1 MKEGRKIPK
10 RINVALIGCG
20 RIMPAH
26 LHGYKALL
34 EKDVDVR
41 IAALVARKPGD
52 AERFRRRGEGPPPRQ
67 PVGPPGDPLNVPHI
81 YVYDFQ
87 KDFPVETYTDYREM
101 LKRADIDA
109 VEIYTSVL
117 SHHTIA
123 IDSLNAG
130 KHVLVEKP
138 IAITV
143 KAARRMVEAAEKA
156 RKVLGVAENT
166 RYFPDIRMTKWV
178 IDEGYIGD
186 VQMVLYGILGGW
198 WSPDKIVAET
208 AWRHKKMFAGGGA
221 TIDMGVHLFHILRY
235 LCGEVDEVSSIVRT
249 IEKVRVTR
257 DKAGKVMESVTCEVD
272 DTFFA
277 LITFE
282 TGAIGTVFFSWA
294 GHGEPTTLPGIR
306 AIYGTKGCIKG
317 ENLILDDGTRINIR
331 KLFEKEAS
339 REVKE
344 KFFPYGITDPMA
356 LETLEFLRAIWD
368 RREMETSGR
377 EGLRDLAASYALI
390 ESSLLKRSV
399 KVDDVESG
407 IIGEYEK
414 EINEYYKIV

>member
-1 MKEGRKIPK
+1 MR
-10 RINVALIGCG
+10 RIHVALVGCG

-34 EKDVDVR
+34 EKGVDVR

-52 AERFRRRGEGPPPRQ
+52 AERFRKRGEGPPPRP
-67 PVGPPGDPLNVPHI
+67 PVGPPGDPMNVPHI

-87 KDFPVETYTDYREM
+87 TDYPVETYINYKEM
-101 LKRADIDA
+101 LKREDIDA
-109 VEIYTSVL
+109 VEIYTSVF

-138 IAITV
+138 LAITV
-143 KAARRMVEAAEKA
+143 KAARRMVEAAQKA
-156 RKVLGVAENT
+156 GMVLGVAENT
-166 RYFPDIRMTKWV
+166 RYFSDIRMAKWV
-178 IDEGYIGD
+178 IDQGYIGE

-208 AWRHKKMFAGGGA
+208 PWRHKKVIAGGGA

-235 LCGEVDEVSSIVRT
+235 LCGEVEEVTSLVRT
-249 IEKVRVTR
+249 MEKVRVTR
-257 DKAGKVMESVTCEVD
+257 DEAGRVIDRVECEVD

-277 LITFE
+277 LIKFRS
-282 TGAIGTVFFSWA
+282 GAIGEVFFSWA
-294 GHGEPTTLPGIR
+294 GHGEPTTLPGIKV
-306 AIYGTKGCIKG
+306 IYGTEGCIKG
-317 ENLILDDGTRINIR
+317 DTLILDDGTRKKIAE
-331 KLFEKEAS
+331 LFEKEAS
-339 REVKE
+339 KEVKE
-344 KFFPYGITDPMA
+344 RFFPYGITDPMA
-356 LETLEFLRAIWD
+356 LETLEFLRAIWEG
-368 RREMETSGR
+368 REMETSGK

-390 ESSLLKRSV
+390 ESSMRNMPV

-407 IIGEYEK
+407 IIEEYER
-414 EINEYYKIV
+414 EINEYYHII